1 MKVLNRPMF
10 RKGGQ
15 SKGTGVMSM
24 VEPRENF
31 KMGTAIENIRQLG
44 TQYEQALRKSAQ
56 PSAGEKAALIAQ
68 IASTPGGLYEKI
80 TATLPTQAKIFAGQR
95 AIEPKILESKM
106 KQEATIAGLEAKA
119 RGTTSAK
126 MKEFQ
131 ARRDF
136 LFNQKEQELGR
147 PLTQAEK
154 NVIINQAQEETIAKM
169 PRSTSVAPNRE
180 TVFNSMV
187 YSNTPFA
194 NKLSDATTAFNNAV
208 TNLRQA
214 KDSKKYAQYLAVV
227 KKKKKEIDS
236 YYEQIQKNSG
246 FNPVKDKGLVSTDIS
261 NIPLDYKS
269 AKQQVNFLITR
280 KAEGGRIMKAQGDIV
295 TGAIEEQ
302 VNTTYGEPELKSF
315 GYEELRG
322 KLPPEVDNGIV
333 KLLATSED
341 ALRDFAYI
349 TTQQDINQ
357 FNQKYGVNLTL
368 PVSG

>member
-1 MKVLNRPMF
+1 MKILNRPMF
-10 RKGGQ
+10 KKGGS

-31 KMGTAIENIRQLG
+31 NFGTTIENIRKLG
-44 TQYEQALRKSAQ
+44 TEYEQALRKASQ
-56 PSAGEKAALIAQ
+56 PSGGEKAALIAQ

-80 TATLPTQAKIFAGQR
+80 TASLPTQAQIFAKQR

-119 RGTTSAK
+119 KGTTSSK
-126 MKEFQ
+126 MKDFQ
-131 ARRDF
+131 TRRDF
-136 LFNQKEQELGR
+136 LLNQKEQEVGR

-154 NVIINQAQEETIAKM
+154 NAIINQAQEETIAKM
-169 PRSTSVAPNRE
+169 PKSTRAKMP
-180 TVFNSMV
+180 
-187 YSNTPFA
+187 
-194 NKLSDATTAFNNAV
+194 LSDKFTELAYGNSAFAQDFSTARSNYRKAV
-208 TNLRQA
+208 LALQSS
-214 KDSKKYAQYLAVV
+214 KDPKKYSDNYRVV
-227 KKKKKEIDS
+227 QRRSKELNAFYKQLKAETNIDPITDRSLEDTGQVFPMNYQEAKK
-236 YYEQIQKNSG
+236 QG
-246 FNPVKDKGLVSTDIS
+246 FLVVT
-261 NIPLDYKS
+261 
-269 AKQQVNFLITR
+269 
-280 KAEGGRIMKAQGDIV
+280 KAEGGRVMKAQGDIV

-302 VNTTYGEPELKSF
+302 VDTTYGQPELKSF

-322 KLPPEVDNGIV
+322 KLPPEVDDGIV
-333 KLLATSED
+333 RLLATSED

>member
-1 MKVLNRPMF
+1 MF
-10 RKGGQ
+10 KKGGS

-31 KMGTAIENIRQLG
+31 NLGTTIENIRKLG
-44 TQYEQALRKSAQ
+44 TEYEQALRKSTQ
-56 PSAGEKAALIAQ
+56 PTGGEKAALIAQ

-80 TATLPTQAKIFAGQR
+80 TSTLPTQAQIFAQQR
-95 AIEPKILESKM
+95 AMEPKILEAKM

-119 RGTTSAK
+119 TGTTSSK

-131 ARRDF
+131 TRRDF
-136 LFNQKEQELGR
+136 LLSQKEQEVGR

-154 NVIINQAQEETIAKM
+154 NAIINQAQEETIAKM
-169 PRSTSVAPNRE
+169 PKSTRARLPLEDKFTELAFGRTQFAADLGTARSKFR
-180 TVFNSMV
+180 
-187 YSNTPFA
+187 
-194 NKLSDATTAFNNAV
+194 NAV
-208 TNLRQA
+208 SALRSSKDPRKYSENYRIVQQRAKELNAYYKQLKLETNIDPITDRGLEDTGQVIPTDYEKA
-214 KDSKKYAQYLAVV
+214 KGQ
-227 KKKKKEIDS
+227 
-236 YYEQIQKNSG
+236 G
-246 FNPVKDKGLVSTDIS
+246 
-261 NIPLDYKS
+261 
-269 AKQQVNFLITR
+269 FLIAT
-280 KAEGGRIMKAQGDIV
+280 KAEGGRVMKAQGDIV

-302 VNTTYGEPELKSF
+302 VDTTYGQPELKSF
-315 GYEELRG
+315 SYEELRG